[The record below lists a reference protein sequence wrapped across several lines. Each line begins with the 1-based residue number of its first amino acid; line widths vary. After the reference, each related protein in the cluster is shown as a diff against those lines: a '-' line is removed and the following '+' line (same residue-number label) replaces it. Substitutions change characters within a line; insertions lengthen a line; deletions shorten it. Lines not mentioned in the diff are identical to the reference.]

1 MAVPDFQSFMLPVL
15 RLAANGPLRTSEA
28 IAQISDEFG
37 LSAEDRQ
44 EMLASGRQT
53 CVANR
58 VYWTFVHLT
67 KAGMLRRETRGL
79 YGITAEGQQA
89 LAENPQRIDLN
100 FLMARSENYRQFR
113 SVGNTTQLG
122 EGLGVQHAPVAFTE
136 EGTPE
141 ERVEAAFAELNA
153 TLQSDLQER
162 VLAMHD
168 ADFERLIVKLML
180 GLGYGEGG
188 LGKRI
193 GGTGDGAVDGIITE
207 DVLGLDVIYLQAKR
221 YAQDSA
227 IGPDKIR
234 EFAGAMDAHGI
245 TKGVFVT
252 TSRYTKAA
260 REYAERSHKRLR
272 LIDGNELAGLMVQHG
287 IGVRGY
293 RVIELQRLD
302 VDFFETLDEER

>member
-1 MAVPDFQSFMLPVL
+1 MAVPDFLSFMLPVL
-15 RLAANGPLRTSEA
+15 RLAANGPLRTAEA
-28 IAQISDEFG
+28 IAQVSDEFG
-37 LSAEDRQ
+37 LSDEDRQ

-53 CVANR
+53 RVANR

-67 KAGMLRRETRGL
+67 KAGMLRREARGV
-79 YGITAEGQQA
+79 YGITPEGQQA

-113 SVGNTTQLG
+113 SVTTTPEAG
-122 EGLGVQHAPVAFTE
+122 EETGSQQAPTASE

-153 TLQSDLQER
+153 ALQSDLQER
-162 VLAMHD
+162 VQAMHD

-180 GLGYGEGG
+180 GLGYGAGG
-188 LGKRI
+188 LGKRT
-193 GGTGDGAVDGIITE
+193 GGSGDGAIDGIITE
-207 DVLGLDVIYLQAKR
+207 DVLGLDVIYLQAKK
-221 YAQDSA
+221 YGQDSP

-252 TSRYTKAA
+252 TSRYTRAA

-272 LIDGNELAGLMVQHG
+272 LIDGNELARLMVQHG

-293 RVIELQRLD
+293 RTLELKRLD
-302 VDFFETLDEER
+302 VDFFEELGE

>member
-15 RLAANGPLRTSEA
+15 RLAANGPLHTAET
-28 IAQISDEFG
+28 IAHVSDYFG
-37 LSAEDRQ
+37 LSDEDRQ
-44 EMLASGRQT
+44 ERLASGRQT
-53 CVANR
+53 RVANR

-67 KAGMLRRETRGL
+67 KADLLRRESRGV
-79 YGITAEGQQA
+79 YSITEKGQQA

-113 SVGNTTQLG
+113 SAATTPATDD
-122 EGLGVQHAPVAFTE
+122 ETRVSSASAAPD

-141 ERVEAAFAELNA
+141 ERIEEAFAELNA
-153 TLQSDLQER
+153 ALQSDLQER
-162 VLAMHD
+162 VQIMLD

-180 GLGYGEGG
+180 GLGYGAGG
-188 LGKRI
+188 LGKRT
-193 GGTGDGAVDGIITE
+193 GGSGDGAVDGIITE

-221 YAQDSA
+221 YSPDSA

-252 TSRYTKAA
+252 TSRYTRAA
-260 REYAERSHKRLR
+260 LEYAERSHKRLR
-272 LIDGNELAGLMVQHG
+272 LIDGTELARLMVQHN
-287 IGVRGY
+287 IGVREY
-293 RVIELQRLD
+293 RKLELKKLD
-302 VDFFETLDEER
+302 ADFFDELRE

>member
-15 RLAANGPLRTSEA
+15 RLAANGPLHTAET
-28 IAQISDEFG
+28 IAHVSDYFG
-37 LSAEDRQ
+37 LSDEDRQ
-44 EMLASGRQT
+44 ERLASGRQT
-53 CVANR
+53 RVANR

-67 KAGMLRRETRGL
+67 KADLLRRESRGV
-79 YGITAEGQQA
+79 YSITEKGQQA

-113 SVGNTTQLG
+113 SAATTPATDD
-122 EGLGVQHAPVAFTE
+122 ETRVSSASAAPD

-141 ERVEAAFAELNA
+141 ERIEEAFAELNA
-153 TLQSDLQER
+153 ALQSDLQER
-162 VLAMHD
+162 VQTMLD

-180 GLGYGEGG
+180 GLGYGAGG
-188 LGKRI
+188 LGKRT
-193 GGTGDGAVDGIITE
+193 GGSGDGAVDGIITE

-221 YAQDSA
+221 YSPDSA

-252 TSRYTKAA
+252 TSRYTRAA
-260 REYAERSHKRLR
+260 LEYAERSHKRLR
-272 LIDGNELAGLMVQHG
+272 LIDGNELARLMVQHN
-287 IGVRGY
+287 IGVREY
-293 RVIELQRLD
+293 RKLELKKLD
-302 VDFFETLDEER
+302 ADFFDELRE

>member
-1 MAVPDFQSFMLPVL
+1 MAVPDFQSFMLPIL
-15 RLAANGPLRTSEA
+15 RMAAGVSGPLRTTEA
-28 IAQISDEFG
+28 ITQVSDEFQ
-37 LSAEDRQ
+37 LSDEDRQ

-53 CVANR
+53 RVANR

-67 KAGMLRRETRGL
+67 KAGLLRREARGL
-79 YGITAEGQQA
+79 YCITPEGQQA
-89 LAENPQRIDLN
+89 LAERPERIDLN

-113 SVGNTTQLG
+113 SVANTSETSDAM
-122 EGLGVQHAPVAFTE
+122 GVQHVSAVSE

-153 TLQSDLQER
+153 ALQSDLQER

-180 GLGYGEGG
+180 GLGYGAGG
-188 LGKRI
+188 LGKRT
-193 GGTGDGAVDGIITE
+193 GGPGDGAIDGIITE

-260 REYAERSHKRLR
+260 LEYAERSHKRLR
-272 LIDGNELAGLMVQHG
+272 LIDGNELARLMVRHG

-293 RVIELQRLD
+293 RVLELKRLD
-302 VDFFETLDEER
+302 ADFFEDLGE

>member
-15 RLAANGPLRTSEA
+15 RLAANGPLRTAET
-28 IAQISDEFG
+28 IAHVSDYFG
-37 LSAEDRQ
+37 LSDEDRQ
-44 EMLASGRQT
+44 ERLASGRQT
-53 CVANR
+53 RVANR

-67 KAGMLRRETRGL
+67 KADLLRRESRGV
-79 YGITAEGQQA
+79 YSITEKGQQA

-113 SVGNTTQLG
+113 SAATTPATDD
-122 EGLGVQHAPVAFTE
+122 ETRVASASATPE

-141 ERVEAAFAELNA
+141 ERIEEAFAELNA
-153 TLQSDLQER
+153 ALQSDLQER
-162 VLAMHD
+162 VQAMLD

-180 GLGYGEGG
+180 GLGYGAGG
-188 LGKRI
+188 LGKRT
-193 GGTGDGAVDGIITE
+193 GGSGDGAIDGIITE

-221 YAQDSA
+221 YSPDSA

-252 TSRYTKAA
+252 TSRYTRAA
-260 REYAERSHKRLR
+260 LEYAERSHKRLR
-272 LIDGNELAGLMVQHG
+272 LIDGNELARLMVQHN
-287 IGVRGY
+287 IGVRED
-293 RVIELQRLD
+293 RKLELKKLD
-302 VDFFETLDEER
+302 ADFFDELRE

>member
-15 RLAANGPLRTSEA
+15 RLAANGPLRTAET
-28 IAQISDEFG
+28 IAHVSDYFG
-37 LSAEDRQ
+37 LSDEDRQ
-44 EMLASGRQT
+44 ERLANGRQT
-53 CVANR
+53 RVANR

-67 KAGMLRRETRGL
+67 KADLLRRESRGV
-79 YGITAEGQQA
+79 YSITEKGQQA

-113 SVGNTTQLG
+113 SAATTPATDD
-122 EGLGVQHAPVAFTE
+122 ETRVASASATPE

-141 ERVEAAFAELNA
+141 ERIEEAFAELNA
-153 TLQSDLQER
+153 ALQSDLQER
-162 VLAMHD
+162 VQAMLD

-180 GLGYGEGG
+180 GLGYGAGG
-188 LGKRI
+188 LGKRT
-193 GGTGDGAVDGIITE
+193 GGSGDGAIDGIITE

-221 YAQDSA
+221 YSPDSA

-252 TSRYTKAA
+252 TSRYTRAA
-260 REYAERSHKRLR
+260 LEYAERSHKRLR
-272 LIDGNELAGLMVQHG
+272 LIDGNELARLMVQHN
-287 IGVRGY
+287 IGVRED
-293 RVIELQRLD
+293 RKLELKKLD
-302 VDFFETLDEER
+302 ADFFDELRE

>member
-15 RLAANGPLRTSEA
+15 RLAANGPLHTAET
-28 IAQISDEFG
+28 IAHVSDYFG
-37 LSAEDRQ
+37 LSDEDRQ
-44 EMLASGRQT
+44 ERLASGRQT
-53 CVANR
+53 RVANR

-67 KAGMLRRETRGL
+67 KADLLRRESRGV
-79 YGITAEGQQA
+79 YSITEKGQQA

-113 SVGNTTQLG
+113 SAATTPATDD
-122 EGLGVQHAPVAFTE
+122 ETRVSSASAASD

-141 ERVEAAFAELNA
+141 ERIEEAFAELNA
-153 TLQSDLQER
+153 ALQSDLQER
-162 VLAMHD
+162 VQTMLD

-180 GLGYGEGG
+180 GLGYGAGG
-188 LGKRI
+188 LGKRTC
-193 GGTGDGAVDGIITE
+193 GSGDGAVDGIITE

-221 YAQDSA
+221 YSPDSA

-252 TSRYTKAA
+252 TSRYTRAA
-260 REYAERSHKRLR
+260 LEYAERSHKRLR
-272 LIDGNELAGLMVQHG
+272 LIDGNELARLMVQHN
-287 IGVRGY
+287 IGVREY
-293 RVIELQRLD
+293 RKLELKKLD
-302 VDFFETLDEER
+302 VDFFDELRE